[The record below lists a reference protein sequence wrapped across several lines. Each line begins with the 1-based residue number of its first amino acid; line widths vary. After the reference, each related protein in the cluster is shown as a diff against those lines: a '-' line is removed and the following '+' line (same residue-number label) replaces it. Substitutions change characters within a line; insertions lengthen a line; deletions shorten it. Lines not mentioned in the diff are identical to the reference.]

1 MKKAFVKRFLALT
14 LASCMLLAGC
24 GASASTSDSQGSD
37 DTSAS
42 EETADA
48 SNDSGSSSDSGEEVT
63 IRMIESLTSPERTAL
78 LQSFAD
84 DFHES
89 HPNITVEIISPP
101 LENADQ
107 KITQMMQANQSL
119 DIVEVR
125 EQTIQQFINNGWI
138 ADMSNYLTDWDEWD
152 TLTQTTKDY
161 IYRYDNKAYFIP
173 YGFYQRALFYRKDWL
188 ENAGLEVPTS
198 WQEIHDVGAE
208 LAKSGDNTYGWTFRG
223 GSGGYFYLEMVLWS
237 YVGYDNLA
245 DPYTG
250 SYFLKDQDGKTIFT
264 TEEAKEGLEFYKSLY
279 TDCSP
284 SDSIQWGFSEMV
296 QGFVGGTTGMIIQD
310 PEVISTFS
318 SDMDESE
325 WGITTMPVGPTGQAI
340 FPNSP
345 AGWGLVSY
353 SEHPEEAMEFIKY
366 LSSAEVNTKFA
377 KSYST
382 IPIHSTAADLDDYFK
397 TGPFAVYMQMA
408 EEPDKYV
415 FAQSPNTYQ
424 AYSEWHNSV
433 DQSIQKYLAGSI
445 TADDFLQYAD
455 EYWTKAYQDEGA
467 KW

>member
-1 MKKAFVKRFLALT
+1 MKKAFVNRFLALALVGCT
-14 LASCMLLAGC
+14 LVTGC
-24 GASASTSDSQGSD
+24 GAASSSSDSGATESE
-37 DTSAS
+37 A
-42 EETADA
+42 EETADV
-48 SNDSGSSSDSGEEVT
+48 SDSSTGSSSDGEEVT

-84 DFHES
+84 DFHEL
-89 HPNITVEIISPP
+89 HPNITVELISPP

-107 KITQMMQANQSL
+107 KITQMMQASQPL

-125 EQTIQQFINNGWI
+125 EQTIQQYINNGWI
-138 ADMSNYLTDWDEWD
+138 ADMSDYLTNWDEWD
-152 TLTQTTKDY
+152 TLTQATKDY
-161 IYRYDNKAYFIP
+161 IYRYDDKAYFIP

-188 ENAGLEVPTS
+188 ESTGLDVPTS
-198 WQEIHDVGAE
+198 WQEIHDTGVE
-208 LAKSGDNTYGWTFRG
+208 LAKTGNNAYGWTFRG

-264 TEEAKEGLEFYKSLY
+264 TDEAKEALEFYKSLY

-284 SDSIQWGFSEMV
+284 TDSIQWGFSEMV

-310 PEVISTFS
+310 PEVIATFS

-345 AGWGLVSY
+345 AGWGLTSY
-353 SEHPEEAMEFIKY
+353 SEHQEEAMEFIKY
-366 LSSAEVNTKFA
+366 LSSAEVNTEFA

-382 IPIHSTAADLDDYFK
+382 IPIHSTAADIDEYFK
-397 TGPFAVYMQMA
+397 TGPFAVYMEMA

-445 TADDFLQYAD
+445 TADDFLSYAD
-455 EYWTKAYQDEGA
+455 EFWAKAYQDEGA